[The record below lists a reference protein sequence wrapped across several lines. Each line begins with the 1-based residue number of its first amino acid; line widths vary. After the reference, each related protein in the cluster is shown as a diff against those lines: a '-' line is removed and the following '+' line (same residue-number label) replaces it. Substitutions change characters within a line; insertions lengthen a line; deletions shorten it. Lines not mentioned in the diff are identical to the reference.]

1 MTEQRHTVLQMLFI
15 LFVSAATA
23 FGQHPFEKQVDPRF
37 PALVQEQ
44 AGGDTL
50 VDVIV
55 EFKEE
60 PLLLA
65 HQNGLAAA
73 SVDFYQH
80 RFTEFVQTLPQSSP
94 ATLYGSHQSEFYK
107 IFFGMGV
114 TVKRSA
120 VAGIE
125 EIPYVKR
132 VHVAR
137 TFSAHLEK
145 SLNQMR
151 VPQAWTAYGVKGE
164 GVTVGIIDSGIDY
177 LHPALGGGIG
187 PAFKVL
193 GGFDFVNNDA
203 DPMDDYGH
211 GTHVAG
217 IVAADGLAIQGV
229 APKARLLAF
238 KVLDAQGRGREAD
251 ILASLERVVDPN
263 QDGDPADMPDVVN
276 MSLGSDLGTPD
287 DAISTAVDNAVKLG
301 ITFCVSAGNS
311 GGYTPVQG
319 KENNYYYTGMET
331 IGSPASAQLAI
342 TVGAVD
348 SVDDSPRFS
357 SKGPVRGTFGIK
369 PDVMAPGVEVLSLAP
384 GGGLASKSGTSMASP
399 MVAGIAAL
407 LKSRNNALT
416 PAEIKSAITN
426 SSLDLG
432 ISAMRQGAG
441 RVDAVRALGLA
452 SSATPQELSFGLD
465 DPALGVWAEVDTI
478 VIANH
483 DDVAQT
489 YAVDFSPG
497 AAGITLAA
505 SPQTFSI
512 VPGGT
517 QQVLVTLTVNNA
529 AIPIV
534 DEDILIFDGAM
545 RVSGASDT
553 LRIPWAFVRTSR
565 MMLSFSHP
573 EPILLGASNS
583 YYITSQYARFASKV
597 RWIDTRHLEVVG
609 AFNGTYDFAVYFP
622 STGALV
628 TREQLVFQGN
638 DALHFDA
645 SEAIHTLQIAGS
657 DEHGVPF
664 PASAKTRRTLRVE
677 LPVTFPLYV
686 ALPAGE
692 SSLSVSPTSAR
703 FGFHPTVS
711 FVDMES
717 ERRAVLPQYA
727 AFKGISGNMT
737 VTPASATYLTQVLRF
752 RVPPGTPQLKLY
764 SEIIAALTDKGQE
777 YYNTIQVSADTL
789 DVQHDEI
796 SIRLAL
802 MQPANLAYFASIA
815 FHTIARDL
823 GSLYLD
829 SSTRYFSAVGDS
841 IMVGLPSQRSLVS
854 YALPS
859 GDTLTFG
866 GAPVHVVNIGYNN
879 SFGTSVHFDSRFR
892 GSMSE
897 DRFADYDSATY
908 AIYDAGGQKLAGGP
922 LNVSRSPLPVAP
934 ARYVIDVNSD
944 NYFIAGGKGRVR
956 ITNWVDLTKQV
967 ADAPYITAYRVLDRR
982 GKATD
987 QVAQGDSAT
996 LLFSTRIPAFPG
1008 ELPVHDS
1015 TQAFYREHGTSNW
1028 TPLPLQLLHSD
1039 TEGIGSV
1046 FASDLSGATLHD
1058 STGIELRVRVV
1069 DITGNATDMIV
1080 SPAFAVGYWI
1090 NDGPLDVGDGDR
1102 LPAQYAL
1109 LQNYPNPFNPATNIS
1124 YALPVSS
1131 VVTVEIFDMLG
1142 RRVVTLQ
1149 EGTKAAGVHTLR
1161 FDGSPYASGVY
1172 FYRLHARSVAG
1183 GGEFMQAKKLVL
1195 LR

>member
-1 MTEQRHTVLQMLFI
+1 MLII

-23 FGQHPFEKQVDPRF
+23 FGQQQFEKQVDPRF
-37 PALVQEQ
+37 PALMQEQ
-44 AGGDTL
+44 SGKDTL

-55 EFKEE
+55 EFREE
-60 PLLLA
+60 PMLLA
-65 HQNGLAAA
+65 HQNGLAPA
-73 SVDFYQH
+73 SVDFYQN
-80 RFTEFVQTLPQSSP
+80 RFSEFLQVLPQTSP
-94 ATLYGSHQSEFYK
+94 ATLSSTVQREFYR

-114 TVKRSA
+114 TVSRSA
-120 VAGIE
+120 VAAIE
-125 EIPYVKR
+125 ELPYVKR
-132 VHVAR
+132 VHRAR
-137 TFSAHLEK
+137 TFSAHLQK

-151 VPQAWTAYGVKGE
+151 VPQAWTTYGVKGE

-187 PAFKVL
+187 SEFKIL
-193 GGFDFVNNDA
+193 GGFDFVNNDF

-217 IVAADGLAIQGV
+217 IVAADALTIQGV

-238 KVLDAQGRGREAD
+238 KVLDAQGRGREID

-263 QDGDPADMPDVVN
+263 QDGDPGDMPDVVN
-276 MSLGSDLGTPD
+276 MSLGSDQGTPD
-287 DAISTAVDNAVKLG
+287 DAISIAVDNAVRLG
-301 ITFCVSAGNS
+301 ITLCVSAGNS

-331 IGSPASAQLAI
+331 VGSPASARLAI

-348 SVDDSPRFS
+348 SVDLNPRFS

-384 GGGLASKSGTSMASP
+384 GGGLAAKSGTSMASP

-407 LKSRNNALT
+407 LKSRNKALSPT
-416 PAEIKSAITN
+416 EIKSVIVN

-432 ISAMRQGAG
+432 ISAMHQGAG
-441 RVDAVRALGLA
+441 RVDAMRALGLTT
-452 SSATPQELSFGLD
+452 SATPQELSFGLD
-465 DPALGVWAEVDTI
+465 DPAQAVWTNVDTLLI
-478 VIANH
+478 VNNDNI
-483 DDVAQT
+483 AQT
-489 YAVDFSPG
+489 YSVVFSAG
-497 AAGITLAA
+497 SAGITLSA

-512 VPGGT
+512 VSGGS
-517 QQVLVTLTVNNA
+517 QQVLVTLAVNNA
-529 AIPIV
+529 IIPIV
-534 DEDILIFDGAM
+534 DEDILIFDGA
-545 RVSGASDT
+545 VHINGSSDT
-553 LRIPWAFVRTSR
+553 LRVPWAFVRTSR

-573 EPILLGASNS
+573 EPVLLGASNS

-622 STGALV
+622 SAGALV
-628 TREQLVFQGN
+628 TKEQLAFQGN
-638 DALHFDA
+638 SELHIDA
-645 SEAIHTLQIAGS
+645 SEAIHMLQLDGN

-677 LPVTFPLYV
+677 LPVSFPLYV
-686 ALPAGE
+686 TLPAGE
-692 SSLSVSPTSAR
+692 SSLSVSPTSTR

-711 FVDMES
+711 YVDMES

-727 AFKGISGNMT
+727 VFKGISGNLT
-737 VTPASATYLTQVLRF
+737 VSPTSTTYLTQVLRF

-777 YYNTIQVSADTL
+777 YFNTVQVSADTL
-789 DVQHDEI
+789 DVQDDEV

-802 MQPANLAYFASIA
+802 MSPPDLTHFASIA

-823 GSLYLD
+823 ASLYLD
-829 SSTRYFSAVGDS
+829 SSTRYFSTVGDS
-841 IMVGLPSQRSLVS
+841 IMVGFPSQRSLVS
-854 YALPS
+854 YASPS

-866 GAPVHVVNIGYNN
+866 GAPVHILNLGYNN

-892 GSMSE
+892 GSLSE
-897 DRFADYDSATY
+897 DRFADYDSASY
-908 AIYDAGGQKLAGGP
+908 AIFDAGGQMLAGGP
-922 LNVSRSPLPVAP
+922 LNVSRSPLAVAP
-934 ARYVIDVNSD
+934 ARYVIEVNSD
-944 NYFIAGGKGRVR
+944 NYFIARGKGHVTIR
-956 ITNWVDLTKQV
+956 NSVDLTKQV
-967 ADAPYITAYRVLDRR
+967 ADAPYITAYRVLDSRK
-982 GKATD
+982 KATD
-987 QVAQGDSAT
+987 QIAQGDSAT
-996 LLFSTRIPAFPG
+996 LLFSARIPASPG
-1008 ELPVHDS
+1008 QLPVMDS
-1015 TQAFYREHGTSNW
+1015 TRAFFREHGTADW
-1028 TPLPLQLLHSD
+1028 TPVPLQLLSGG

-1046 FASDLSGATLHD
+1046 FEATLSGATQLD
-1058 STGIELRVRVV
+1058 STGVDFRIRVV
-1069 DITGNATDMIV
+1069 DATGNATDMIV
-1080 SPAFAVGYWI
+1080 SPAFAVGHWI

-1109 LQNYPNPFNPATNIS
+1109 MQNYPNPFNPATNIG
-1124 YALPVSS
+1124 YALPVAS

-1149 EGTKAAGVHTLR
+1149 EGTEAAGIHTLR

-1172 FYRLHARSVAG
+1172 FYRLHARAVAG
-1183 GGEFMQAKKLVL
+1183 GGEFMQAKKLIL